1 MQVYL
6 VEFQAACVSNLVIFK
21 RRKSFN
27 IKSKKKLIISSNFC
41 YKKMFMHTLV
51 MATIFVFY
59 KIEQLIFFIVIC
71 QINQHSE
78 IVESNL
84 KLMMVIW
91 ARMELNWQKKM
102 ESNQMLSF
110 YSNESVPLLWASFS
124 HVNDW

>member
-84 KLMMVIW
+84 KLMMVI
-91 ARMELNWQKKM
+91 
-102 ESNQMLSF
+102 
-110 YSNESVPLLWASFS
+110 
-124 HVNDW
+124 